1 MACRVCP
8 LGTRSNK
15 AYNIIKGD
23 GYIFSKSIRGT
34 KSDKEFKNYV
44 LDEDG
49 YRYLGENYKIKS
61 RVYPTFITV
70 KDKND
75 KPVKVEIDEKHIV
88 FYSEKYAK
96 RTKALRDKTIAKAM
110 HLITSKSRYTKAENY
125 GAMKYI
131 KGMKLD
137 TTTGELKVSKN
148 VIPVLNTELIEEE
161 EKYDGYYSIV
171 TSELDMPDE
180 EVIEKYRGLW
190 KIEESFKITK
200 TQLKSRPVY
209 LKTQDHIEA
218 HFLSCFLSLLI
229 LRVLEAKIN
238 RKYSIKDIVTSLQK
252 SNVDLLEMNKYKAVY
267 YDEILKELDECIGT
281 SLGKRY
287 LTLSEIKKMI
297 SETK

>member
-1 MACRVCP
+1 
-8 LGTRSNK
+8 
-15 AYNIIKGD
+15 
-23 GYIFSKSIRGT
+23 
-34 KSDKEFKNYV
+34 
-44 LDEDG
+44 
-49 YRYLGENYKIKS
+49 
-61 RVYPTFITV
+61 
-70 KDKND
+70 
-75 KPVKVEIDEKHIV
+75 
-88 FYSEKYAK
+88 
-96 RTKALRDKTIAKAM
+96 M

-137 TTTGELKVSKN
+137 TATGELKVSKN

-190 KIEESFKITK
+190 KIEKSFKITK

-229 LRVLEAKIN
+229 LRVLETKIN
-238 RKYSIKDIVTSLQK
+238 RKYSIKDIVESLQK

>member
-1 MACRVCP
+1 
-8 LGTRSNK
+8 
-15 AYNIIKGD
+15 
-23 GYIFSKSIRGT
+23 
-34 KSDKEFKNYV
+34 
-44 LDEDG
+44 
-49 YRYLGENYKIKS
+49 
-61 RVYPTFITV
+61 
-70 KDKND
+70 
-75 KPVKVEIDEKHIV
+75 
-88 FYSEKYAK
+88 
-96 RTKALRDKTIAKAM
+96 M

-161 EKYDGYYSIV
+161 EKYDGYYLIV

-209 LKTQDHIEA
+209 LKTQNHIEA

-229 LRVLEAKIN
+229 LRVLETKI
-238 RKYSIKDIVTSLQK
+238 
-252 SNVDLLEMNKYKAVY
+252 
-267 YDEILKELDECIGT
+267 EC
-281 SLGKRY
+281 RFA
-287 LTLSEIKKMI
+287 
-297 SETK
+297 